1 MSSPINKPNLSIKTQ
16 QQQYSIDPIN
26 ESSLSSSIHNATL
39 QDIAIGINKIENIL
53 LDFTKQMSLLNE
65 NISQIIINQSPLSPL
80 PQQQRNRKRSQN
92 VAVITERN
100 EACIKKV
107 MDKKENLKSFD
118 FSKRDL
124 QNLDKELDDPID
136 KFENMRLRPE
146 LLRGILNFGGIPLL
160 LNGLDVIAQT
170 QIGQEK
176 IATYSITILQ
186 NIEISNYKCQALIVT
201 STIESAEQIYQ
212 FILGVSNLMTN
223 LECFMCTG
231 GANNDED
238 VREIM
243 KLKPHIII
251 GTWNRIYDLVNLKS
265 IDLSYLKIFVIDELD
280 MLIQQ
285 GFKDQAIE
293 IRQQLPFTTILQTLL
308 FTSNITSEMMDFSNV
323 LKMREPIKM
332 LVRKS
337 NDQKLLSSPPLTSIP
352 LSLPLPSSPP
362 PPPPKSSSTSINN
375 TNNNNNNNLNVS
387 ASNFNNKRISKV
399 IINAPPITNSN
410 INNNNNNII
419 SSTVNKLKNN
429 NNLQS
434 LQKLHEQQRKYNEM
448 KISIKQYYRYIAMDK
463 GDWKLET
470 LNDFF
475 DDIKNLQTIIYCN
488 KEKTI
493 EKICYK
499 LALKN
504 LETHEEMT
512 STQRESILTKF
523 LTNKVRILV
532 TTCVLIQGNDICE
545 FIPLI
550 INYDL
555 PASPE
560 IYGQRIS
567 CASSNTKQGIV
578 ISIIN
583 SRSKE
588 MGKLRNIE
596 EFYKFKMLE
605 MPDNFTTEIFA
616 FELMLEILLSKLIEM
631 KTENFTQNSEKI

>member
-80 PQQQRNRKRSQN
+80 PQQLSETTSSPSSNLNVHNKDNLVHQVDVSQTEVRRKTSIRTYREPDALGHLSLQ
-92 VAVITERN
+92 VATLSTN
-100 EACIKKV
+100 
-107 MDKKENLKSFD
+107 
-118 FSKRDL
+118 RDL

-146 LLRGILNFGGIPLL
+146 LLRGILNFGLDRPTSIQQRGIPLL

-337 NDQKLLSSPPLTSIP
+337 NDQKLLI
-352 LSLPLPSSPP
+352 
-362 PPPPKSSSTSINN
+362 
-375 TNNNNNNNLNVS
+375 
-387 ASNFNNKRISKV
+387 

-504 LETHEEMT
+504 LETVALHEEMT

-605 MPDNFTTEIFA
+605 MPDN
-616 FELMLEILLSKLIEM
+616 
-631 KTENFTQNSEKI
+631 